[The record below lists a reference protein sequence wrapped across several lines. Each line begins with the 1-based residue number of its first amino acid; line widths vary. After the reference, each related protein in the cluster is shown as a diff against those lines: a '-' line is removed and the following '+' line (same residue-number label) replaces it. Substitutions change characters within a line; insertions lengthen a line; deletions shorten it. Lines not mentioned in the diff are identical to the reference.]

1 VTGKMPELKN
11 RKDFSMLSIQTNVNS
26 LVAQQNLRVNSAFQ
40 SKTIQQLTSGYRIN
54 SSGDDAAGLA
64 VANKFRNSVAEL
76 TQGVANGNDG
86 VAQLQ
91 IMDGGMNNIS
101 QMLDRLKTL
110 AMQSASASFTGKRET
125 LNSEFKT
132 DIAEIDR
139 QAQSIG
145 LNTGGTFA
153 KSLQIYLG
161 AGSGSQASAN
171 SVVSVDLSKS
181 TVDSQSLGLSG
192 VQTVNSA
199 AYDLSSAS
207 TTSVKA
213 IMTDGT
219 NAAGASIT
227 FKFFGAGFSNSAVGQ
242 ANDGLSISVNT
253 ANVGDVD
260 TLVDAI
266 NSAIQTKAQGTTGA
280 GGAFKAANIV
290 ASVVTDADGNQKLAF
305 SSSVSGFEVQGGDRT
320 SNALLGF
327 FAPAG
332 GPTGA
337 AQGRTLTTAA
347 PGSASLTLDAGT
359 VGASITIS
367 GDGITGSVAVT
378 LGSLGATATL
388 ADVVNH
394 INSVLSAAD
403 VTGVKAQVMNGG
415 VQIGNSNGNTLTVT
429 ETASTGS
436 ATLGFG
442 AATGANTS
450 YGKLVANGAYEL
462 GSDSTVA
469 NLGFSGTLGATAV
482 QDITITA
489 NDSSGTAHYKTIQLN
504 QAKTSSI
511 DVAIGAI
518 NDALQQSNDSTL
530 QQITAVKVNNGGVD
544 GINLVSNLSA
554 FQVSVGSVAKSTSG
568 ATLGLVDASGAQGST
583 SKAVQNG
590 SGGSADIST
599 MAGAQAA
606 VSAITE
612 AVQALGSAQAAIG
625 KGQNQ
630 LGYAIGLAQS
640 QITNFS
646 AAEAQIRDADVAMQA
661 ANLTKA
667 QVLQQAS
674 MAAMAQANS
683 APQAVLTLLR
693 G

>member
-1 VTGKMPELKN
+1 
-11 RKDFSMLSIQTNVNS
+11 MLSIQTNVNS
-26 LVAQQNLRVNSAFQ
+26 LVAQENLRVNSNFQ

-54 SSGDDAAGLA
+54 ASGDDAAGLA

-91 IMDGGMNNIS
+91 IMDGGMNNIA

-110 AMQSASASFTGKRET
+110 AMQSASDAFTGSRAT
-125 LNSEFKT
+125 LNAEFQG
-132 DIAEIDR
+132 DVAEIDR

-145 LNTGGTFA
+145 LNTGGVFA
-153 KSLQIYLG
+153 KSLQVYLG
-161 AGSGSQASAN
+161 AGSGSQTVSN
-171 SVVSVDLSKS
+171 SVVTVDLSKS

-192 VQTVNSA
+192 VQAVNGA
-199 AYDLSSAS
+199 AYDLSSTSA
-207 TTSVKA
+207 TSVKA
-213 IMTDGT
+213 ILSDPT
-219 NAAGASIT
+219 NAVGSTIQ

-242 ANDGLSISVNT
+242 ANDGMTINVYVQS
-253 ANVGDVD
+253 VGDVD
-260 TLVDAI
+260 SLVDVI
-266 NSAIQTKAQGTTGA
+266 NSAIQAKAQGTSGS
-280 GGAFKAANIV
+280 GGAFQNANIV
-290 ASVVTDADGNQKLAF
+290 ASIVTDADGNQKLAF
-305 SSSVSGFEVQGGDRT
+305 TSSVSGFEVQGADRA
-320 SNALLGF
+320 SNALLGY
-327 FAPAG
+327 FAAPGA
-332 GPTGA
+332 PTGA
-337 AQGRTLTTAA
+337 TQGRTLTTAA
-347 PGSASLTLDAGT
+347 PGSASLTLNAGT

-378 LGSLGATATL
+378 LGSLGAAATL
-388 ADVVNH
+388 ADVVSH

-442 AATGANTS
+442 AAIGANTS

-462 GSDSTVA
+462 GGSGSVT
-469 NLGFSGTLGATAV
+469 NLGFTGTLGAAAV
-482 QDITITA
+482 QDITVTA
-489 NDSSGTAHYKTIQLN
+489 NDSGGTAHYKTIQLN

-530 QQITAVKVNNGGVD
+530 QQITAVKVNTGGVD
-544 GINLVSNLSA
+544 QINFVSTLA
-554 FQVSVGSVAKSTSG
+554 KFQVTVGSTSNSASG
-568 ATLGLVDASGAQGST
+568 TTLGLTDASGTQGTTAAS
-583 SKAVQNG
+583 VQNG
-590 SGGSADIST
+590 AGGSADIST
-599 MAGAQAA
+599 VAGAQAA
-606 VSAITE
+606 VAAITK

-630 LGYAIGLAQS
+630 LTYAISLATS
-640 QITNFS
+640 QITNIS
-646 AAEAQIRDADVAMQA
+646 AAESQIRDADVAAQA

-683 APQAVLTLLR
+683 APQAVLSLLK